1 MELVILISLLVL
13 GVILIV
19 VEIIFIPG
27 TTFIGVIGFVCLV
40 VGIFST
46 YSTHGNTMGNVVLLG
61 TGLFLVASLIY
72 IVKAKT
78 WEKMALNKVIDS
90 RVNEKNKEIEVGA
103 TAIAVSDLK
112 PFGTIEIENKQ
123 MEATTNGEFI
133 ENKSSVRVIYCDKNE
148 IIVEKII

>member
-1 MELVILISLLVL
+1 MELIILISLLVL
-13 GVILIV
+13 GVILII

-46 YSTHGNTMGNVVLLG
+46 YSTHGSTMGHMVLLG
-61 TGLFLVASLIY
+61 TGLFLVASLVY

-90 RVNEKNKEIEVGA
+90 RMNEKNKEIEVGA
-103 TAIAVSDLK
+103 TALAISDLK

-133 ENKSSVRVIYCDKNE
+133 ENKSEVRVIYCDKNE